1 MKLRLGTRGSLLAR
15 TQSGHIADRLR
26 AAGHEVEI
34 VIVET
39 AGDRDRTSAF
49 ADIGT
54 FGIFV
59 RDIEHRLV
67 EGTVDVAVHSFK
79 DVPTKGRPEEL
90 VIAAIPERRDAA
102 DVLLAR
108 PDALEA
114 APSDFLGLVRGAR
127 VGTSS
132 ARRRAQLA
140 AHRPD
145 LVPVALRGN
154 VTTRVRKVR
163 EGECGATLLAAAGLS
178 RLMDGAEP
186 LDLAGLVVRRL
197 APELFVPA
205 PAQGALAVQVRAD
218 RDDVVEAVQALHDP
232 AVADAIATERTLLGL
247 VEGGC
252 ELPFGA
258 YAEPSAGALRLV
270 AALEVDGALR
280 RCELRGAEPEALA
293 LAVWTELTA
302 GVPAALPAARPAPGE
317 GAR

>member
-15 TQSGHIADRLR
+15 TQSGHIAERLR
-26 AAGHEVEI
+26 AAGHDVEI

-67 EGTVDVAVHSFK
+67 EGSVDVAVHSYK

-90 VIAAIPERRDAA
+90 VIAAVPERRDAA

-108 PDALEA
+108 PDAIER
-114 APSDFLGLVRGAR
+114 APSDFLGLVHGAR

-132 ARRRAQLA
+132 ARRRAQLG

-145 LVPVALRGN
+145 LVMAALRGN

-163 EGECGATLLAAAGLS
+163 DGECDGTLLAAAGLS
-178 RLMDGAEP
+178 RLMGGSEP
-186 LDLAGLVVRRL
+186 IDLAGLVVRRL
-197 APELFVPA
+197 APDLFVPA

-218 RDDVVEAVQALHDP
+218 REDVVEAVQALHDP
-232 AVADAIATERTLLGL
+232 TVADAIAAERTLLGL

-258 YAEPSAGALRLV
+258 FAEPVAGALRLV
-270 AALEVDGALR
+270 AALDVDGVLR
-280 RCELRGAEPEALA
+280 RSEQRGAEPEALA
-293 LAVWTELTA
+293 LAAWTELTGA
-302 GVPAALPAARPAPGE
+302 SPASSSRSARRE
-317 GAR
+317 DAR